1 MATSTTPMQIT
12 IGGVLICEADMP
24 ASVAL
29 DGGTLKHTVLYT
41 ASGRKILK
49 IAGLDLDDITLDGD
63 LRETDRGGTPRHKA
77 RALAALRDA
86 GQAVTFTYGARS
98 IPDVTITAF
107 KPEILFGNAVKYH
120 LVLSRGT
127 NGAPP
132 LSATVSSQQQA
143 ERHGA
148 TIREHAPRVGP
159 GTAAAAGTV
168 AALLT
173 ARRGR

>member
-1 MATSTTPMQIT
+1 MRIT
-12 IGGVLICEADMP
+12 IGDIVIAEADIP
-24 ASVAL
+24 NSVTL

-41 ASGRKILK
+41 ANGRKILK

-63 LRETDRGGTPRHKA
+63 LRESDRGGTPRHKA

-86 GQAVTFTYGARS
+86 GQAVTFTYGAQS
-98 IPDVTITAF
+98 IPGVTITAF
-107 KPEILFGNAVKYH
+107 KPEILFGNVVKYH
-120 LVLSRGT
+120 LVLSRGI

-159 GTAAAAGTV
+159 GTTAAAGTV